1 MARRRRSFDRP
12 APDRHYRT
20 RFVVATEGQETEPQY
35 FSMFNSKHST
45 VKVVLLRNKRKTSPG
60 QVLDRLKKADISQKD
75 HAWLVI
81 DRDTWEE
88 VELNQVFNDCKAK
101 GYKMA
106 LSNPM
111 FEYWLLLHF
120 EDGNGVNAGNVKTR
134 LKIHLPDFTKSHVE
148 IHKIEPGIDDAI
160 RRAERKDNPRC
171 EKWPLTTGTTVYRL
185 VKELQEAASE

>member
-1 MARRRRSFDRP
+1 MVKGRRSFGRR

-35 FSMFNSKHST
+35 FSMFNSKNST
-45 VKVVLLRNKRKTSPG
+45 IHVILLKSTRKTSPG
-60 QVLDRLKKADISQKD
+60 QVLDRLKKADIDKND
-75 HAWLVI
+75 PAWIVI
-81 DRDTWEE
+81 DRDTWGED
-88 VELNQVFNDCKAK
+88 ELNQVFNVCSAR

-120 EDGNGVNAGNVKTR
+120 EDGNGVHAGNVKAR
-134 LKIHLPDFTKSHVE
+134 LKTYLPDFTKSHVE
-148 IHKIEPGIDDAI
+148 IHKIEPGINDAI
-160 RRAERKDNPRC
+160 SRAERKDYPPC
-171 EKWPLTTGTTVYRL
+171 ERWPQTTGTTVYRL